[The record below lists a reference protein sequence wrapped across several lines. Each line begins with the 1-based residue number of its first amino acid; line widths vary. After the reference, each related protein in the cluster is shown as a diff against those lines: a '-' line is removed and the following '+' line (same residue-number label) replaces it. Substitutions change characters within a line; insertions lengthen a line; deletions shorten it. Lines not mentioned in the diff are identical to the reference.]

1 MGEKFLAMLDFATR
15 NIGKLNE
22 CNFYGRDYA
31 TIEVTASD
39 GKVYKITLN
48 VEEEKKENA

>member
-1 MGEKFLAMLDFATR
+1 MGDKFLAMLDFATR

-22 CNFYGRDYA
+22 CCFYGRDYA
-31 TIEVTASD
+31 TIEVTSSD
-39 GKVYKITLN
+39 GKVYTITLK